1 MSPRYEEPCSRPD
14 RTPSSP
20 QWNGSN
26 GVPVS
31 SSKAAVKT
39 WSTPT
44 AQIQASRR
52 TIKQVFEPAEIRVP
66 VFEETQAT
74 RTVTNFE
81 GFGCDL
87 QSEVCRLLQLKS
99 EGSHKDRRQAPMI
112 RYSQSTSRSSKTGA
126 RRGREG
132 GREGRQANTSMNKKF
147 KSHATAVLR
156 RTRTSNST
164 AAGNWKMSLLESM
177 RNRFIFY
184 IIIV

>member
-1 MSPRYEEPCSRPD
+1 MKNRALAQIEPLRVH
-14 RTPSSP
+14 
-20 QWNGSN
+20 NGMGGN

-87 QSEVCRLLQLKS
+87 QSEVCRLLQP
-99 EGSHKDRRQAPMI
+99 EI
-112 RYSQSTSRSSKTGA
+112 
-126 RRGREG
+126 GR
-132 GREGRQANTSMNKKF
+132 
-147 KSHATAVLR
+147 V
-156 RTRTSNST
+156 RTR
-164 AAGNWKMSLLESM
+164 
-177 RNRFIFY
+177 
-184 IIIV
+184 IVARPR